1 MIIATNCKLL
11 FIFFLQFLKIQYSYK
26 MDDTGTK
33 IRNALKTANIS
44 VTELGDK
51 IKMNPLTINNIIYG
65 KSRKY
70 HYLRKLEDS
79 LSISLVEANQK
90 NDVKIDKQIN
100 LKIYNSL
107 LENIKNIV
115 KKYNILMPKKHLDNM
130 VEIIYNE
137 KKYNDEDYIYGMLK
151 FGVLSGYYDINLT
164 KDEPLFIKKNI
175 DVDVDVIH
183 NLFNVLYQFLK
194 QNNYK
199 ISKKYLDIITSILY
213 DRWYINNQLSKEQ
226 INHIIKGMI
235 DLGVNLGII
244 D

>member
-1 MIIATNCKLL
+1 
-11 FIFFLQFLKIQYSYK
+11 

-175 DVDVDVIH
+175 DVDIDVIH

>member
-1 MIIATNCKLL
+1 
-11 FIFFLQFLKIQYSYK
+11 

>member
-1 MIIATNCKLL
+1 
-11 FIFFLQFLKIQYSYK
+11 

-44 VTELGDK
+44 VTELGGK

-175 DVDVDVIH
+175 DVDIDVIH